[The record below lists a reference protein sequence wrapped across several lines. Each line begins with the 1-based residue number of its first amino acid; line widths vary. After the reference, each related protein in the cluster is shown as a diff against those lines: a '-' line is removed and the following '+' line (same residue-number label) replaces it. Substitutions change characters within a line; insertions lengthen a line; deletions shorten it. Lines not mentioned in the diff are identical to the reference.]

1 MWTGQPASGPPFD
14 HENHSASCTQHFALF
29 SSPSPAN
36 SEPKSMLSAWA
47 HRLCVRAVDV
57 LFGTFLY
64 VPLGILFLKKSLS
77 GFGDGDWDS
86 SQIPDLHGKVAVVTG
101 GNAGIGYHTVRQLAA
116 KGAKVYLAARS
127 ESRAKE
133 AIKRLREENPDIPQE
148 KLVWLP
154 LDLSSQAQVV
164 DAARDLMSKTE
175 RLDIL
180 VNNAGVDPYNY
191 VKTADG
197 FEMTMAV
204 NHIGHWT
211 LTYCLLPLLKAT
223 AAQQG
228 SDVRVITLSSSGER
242 NHSANNHFTTLKDL
256 DDPCAGPGWE
266 DSRLAQGKRYGTSKL
281 ANILFATELQ
291 RRMDEEGAG
300 ILSLS
305 LNPGTIRTEGAADVM
320 PLVTQPLVWLLFTDA
335 AKGADTTMFAATAR
349 EVRENSEQWKGRY
362 LDGPG
367 RIKPPSPK
375 ARDAV
380 AARNLWNITAAAV
393 KGTGAL
399 EKL

>member
-1 MWTGQPASGPPFD
+1 M
-14 HENHSASCTQHFALF
+14 
-29 SSPSPAN
+29 SST
-36 SEPKSMLSAWA
+36 WI
-47 HRLCVRAVDV
+47 HRLCVRAVDL

-64 VPLGILFLKKSLS
+64 VPLGVLFFKRILTGS
-77 GFGDGDWDS
+77 GDYEWDE

-133 AIKRLREENPDIPQE
+133 AIKRLLDEKPSIPEEN
-148 KLVWLP
+148 LVWLR

-164 DAARDLMSKTE
+164 DAARELLAKTD

-191 VKTADG
+191 VRTVEG

-223 AAQQG
+223 AAQEP

-242 NHSANNHFTTLKDL
+242 NNSAHNHFTSLKDL

-266 DSRLAQGKRYGTSKL
+266 DSCLGQGKRYGTSKL
-281 ANILFATELQ
+281 ANILFAKELQ
-291 RRMDEEGAG
+291 RRMDEEGTN
-300 ILSLS
+300 IISLS
-305 LNPGTIRTEGAADVM
+305 LNPGTVRTDGAAEVM
-320 PLVTQPLVWLLFTDA
+320 PFAVRPLVWLLFTDA
-335 AKGADTTMFAATAR
+335 AKGADTTMFAATAK
-349 EVRENSEQWKGRY
+349 EVKEHSEHWKGRY

-367 RIKPPSPK
+367 RIKTPSPK
-375 ARDAV
+375 ARDSV
-380 AARNLWNITAAAV
+380 TARNLWNITAAAV
-393 KGTGAL
+393 KGTGVL
-399 EKL
+399 DNL